1 MPAAFLVMMSVLREI
16 ICATSILAPETLMP
30 CLAKS
35 CCTAWKFSDDC
46 SSALDGMQPTF
57 RQVPPSDALPSGFL
71 NASTQAVLKP
81 SWAARM
87 AAT

>member
-1 MPAAFLVMMSVLREI
+1 MPPAFLVMMSFLRASI
-16 ICATSILAPETLMP
+16 LATSIWAPSTLMP
-30 CLAKS
+30 CFWKS

-57 RQVPPSDALPSGFL
+57 RQVPPSEGLPSGFL
-71 NASTQAVLKP
+71 VASTQAVLKP